1 MPELRAIPTSRFY
14 VEFQGLEQKM
24 VKSVTELN
32 FKGQTAGHKSPL
44 ASTKDGKH
52 FGKRPRQVGS
62 KIPTSLLKFISLKG
76 TWISTTG

>member
-32 FKGQTAGHKSPL
+32 IK
-44 ASTKDGKH
+44 
-52 FGKRPRQVGS
+52 
-62 KIPTSLLKFISLKG
+62 
-76 TWISTTG
+76 